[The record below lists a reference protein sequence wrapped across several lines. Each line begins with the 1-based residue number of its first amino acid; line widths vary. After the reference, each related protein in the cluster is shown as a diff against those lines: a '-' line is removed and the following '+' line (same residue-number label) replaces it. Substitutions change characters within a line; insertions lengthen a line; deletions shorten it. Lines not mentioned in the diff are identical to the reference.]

1 MILFDGCSYT
11 YGDELENPEKEAF
24 PHLVARMGLVGNTE
38 CREYVS
44 LGECGKSNDGI
55 TRTTIKYC
63 EKNKVDIAVI
73 QFTIYSRRE
82 IYRNDKNKWK
92 FISCQYDDNISDA
105 YYKIIQNKS
114 DDLAN
119 FHKNKFI
126 LENSDQFKLSDI
138 IIGSQGFC
146 FFITLFSF
154 PALSLCQK
162 FLCVGLA
169 AKTDS
174 SASLFSNFFTALVIQ
189 SLSRKISVHVKKT
202 HISKCCFVLFS
213 KLSNAYFKVVSVVE
227 LS

>member
-126 LENSDQFKLSDI
+126 LENYFKNNKI
-138 IIGSQGFC
+138 KYYFMG
-146 FFITLFSF
+146 
-154 PALSLCQK
+154 
-162 FLCVGLA
+162 
-169 AKTDS
+169 
-174 SASLFSNFFTALVIQ
+174 IQ
-189 SLSRKISVHVKKT
+189 NPK
-202 HISKCCFVLFS
+202 FVLGAKKSEWYDMIDKEPVTWFRDVMGRRRTHRHHYLSGHPS
-213 KLSNAYFKVVSVVE
+213 KSGHKVLAE
-227 LS
+227 HICENIF